1 MKHILLIVGSLRE
14 GSFNH
19 QLAAQAQKALEHQAV
34 VSYLNWKDVP
44 VLNQDIE
51 ANAPLPVVDARQAV
65 QSADAIWIF
74 TPVYNFSIPGSVKNL
89 LDWLS
94 RALDLS
100 DPTGPS
106 AIGGKVVTVS
116 SVANGGHD
124 QVFDQFKA
132 LLPFIRTSVAG
143 EFTKATVNPDAWG
156 TGRLEISKE
165 TKANLLSQAEALL
178 AAI

>member
-1 MKHILLIVGSLRE
+1 MKHILFIVGSLRE

-51 ANAPLPVVDARQAV
+51 ANVPLPVVDARQAV

-143 EFTKATVNPDAWG
+143 EFTKATVNPDVWG
-156 TGRLEISKE
+156 TGKLEISKE
-165 TKANLLSQAEALL
+165 TRANLLSQAEALL